1 MALTQ
6 SGAIASV
13 CSIAGAHT
21 LATYSLVMVYGIG
34 TFVLCIYGLAFLLK
48 FLNMLAILVCPICTV
63 RMKLLYRR

>member
-6 SGAIASV
+6 SGATASV
-13 CSIAGAHT
+13 CSLAGSHT
-21 LATYSLVMVYGIG
+21 LATYSLVMVYGVG

-48 FLNMLAILVCPICTV
+48 LLHMLAVLVCPICTV